1 MTFVAYMNIVY
12 EKRIDD
18 DDYYVANIVLG
29 AILLAFSVYFI
40 SYEMRQIKNLGLS
53 YIMSFWNYIDLLAPA
68 GVIILQGF

>member
-1 MTFVAYMNIVY
+1 MNIVY